1 MVVVHHAPAD
11 VVVVHDLVPVFAGAE
26 AAVRRGVAV
35 VLAAEEDA
43 VGAAAQVAF
52 TRVDAQFEDGL
63 GTVLLRPGSHP
74 VAGFVEAVHAAVD
87 DIGEARG
94 RRSIVVHIHIHLAQD
109 GLVRV
114 VVDVAEDFLLGQQRS
129 RRVEVGDDLRIGLF
143 HRTAFELRAG
153 VDRLGD
159 DGDAGGRLV
168 HVVRLAVEAHQV
180 EVDQGA
186 GRIGLTED
194 VVERGRSGPFGFHRL
209 EVLDE
214 VVGLEQAVVSL
225 RPQTGIGVRGLRVGE
240 VIHIGAR
247 VTGRVDGEVTA
258 PGVAEEHEVLAIVAR
273 RCHLAHQAVDHHL
286 GIRLARDAGRGVRL
300 VTGRYVQESF
310 AGDESQHT
318 AE

>member
-1 MVVVHHAPAD
+1 MGLAVGRGGTEAPGVILEVDGAVLAHLLEEEFAFAQELATVLVEDGVEAHVGGGPGRLVRITLGDFVQQFGRLSLVVGLEIGLGREQINLGETDDFHVDRRGGGLAVTGQARAAAVLVAAYRPVAPRLFAVHMVVVHHAPAD

-143 HRTAFELRAG
+143 HRAALEL
-153 VDRLGD
+153 
-159 DGDAGGRLV
+159 
-168 HVVRLAVEAHQV
+168 
-180 EVDQGA
+180 
-186 GRIGLTED
+186 
-194 VVERGRSGPFGFHRL
+194 P
-209 EVLDE
+209 
-214 VVGLEQAVVSL
+214 
-225 RPQTGIGVRGLRVGE
+225 
-240 VIHIGAR
+240 
-247 VTGRVDGEVTA
+247 
-258 PGVAEEHEVLAIVAR
+258 
-273 RCHLAHQAVDHHL
+273 
-286 GIRLARDAGRGVRL
+286 
-300 VTGRYVQESF
+300 
-310 AGDESQHT
+310 
-318 AE
+318 